1 MPSVTALL
9 RRSLSIFG
17 RYPLQFAALASINV
31 APGFLVVHNFW
42 LSTLWTLAL
51 LVIGSVVGAAIA
63 LAAASAAT
71 GAGTR
76 TPDSIR
82 TTVRRLKDLIEL
94 TLRTYSAF
102 LLLVLTIVGIPF
114 AVRILVR
121 WFFGVQ
127 AVVLNDLGAKEA
139 ITESC
144 RLVEGRWWR
153 IAGIFL
159 LIGVSLVVPVSVV
172 ALAWPG
178 SIAAI
183 AIRILVGL
191 TIGPVLGIFWT
202 LLFLQLRD
210 RTVAG
215 LAVP

>member
-9 RRSLSIFG
+9 RRSLSIYG

-31 APGFLVVHNFW
+31 PLGFLVVYDFW

-51 LVIGSVVGAAIA
+51 LVVGTVVGAAIA

-71 GAGTR
+71 GAGPR

-82 TTVRRLKDLIEL
+82 TTLRRLKDLIEL
-94 TLRTYSAF
+94 ELRTYGASLILA
-102 LLLVLTIVGIPF
+102 LTIVGIPF

-121 WFFGVQ
+121 WFFGIQ

-159 LIGVSLVVPVSVV
+159 LIGVGLVPVWVV
-172 ALAWPG
+172 TLAWPG

-183 AIRILVGL
+183 AIRILGNL

-210 RTVAG
+210 RTVASV
-215 LAVP
+215 AMP

>member
-1 MPSVTALL
+1 MPSLTALL
-9 RRSLSIFG
+9 RRSLSIYG
-17 RYPLQFAALASINV
+17 RHPLQFAALASINV
-31 APGFLVVHNFW
+31 ALGFLVVYDFW
-42 LSTLWTLAL
+42 LSMLWTLAL
-51 LVIGSVVGAAIA
+51 LVVGTVVGAAIA

-71 GAGTR
+71 GVGPR

-82 TTVRRLKDLIEL
+82 TTLRRLKDLIEL
-94 TLRTYSAF
+94 AFRTYGAA
-102 LLLVLTIVGIPF
+102 LILALTIIGIPF

-121 WFFGVQ
+121 WLFGVQ
-127 AVVLNDLGAKEA
+127 AVVLNGLGAKEA

-144 RLVEGRWWR
+144 RLVESRWWR

-159 LIGVSLVVPVSVV
+159 LIGVGLIVPVWVV

-183 AIRILVGL
+183 AIRILVSL

-210 RTVAG
+210 RTVADV
-215 LAVP
+215 AVP